1 LIEGL
6 KSGVIDIIVTDHT
19 PENIEN
25 KDVEFDHASYGMTMI
40 ETALSLINEHLIADL
55 GWDVVIQ
62 RMAIAPRQCFNI
74 ALPDLSEGSA
84 FEFTLF
90 DPNHTWTYN
99 KASKASKS
107 ANTPVYNQALKG
119 KVIRL

>member
-1 LIEGL
+1 MIEGL
-6 KSGVIDIIVTDHT
+6 KNGVIDMIVTDHT

-40 ETALSLINEHLIADL
+40 ETALPLINEHLITDL
-55 GWDVVIQ
+55 GWDVVVQ
-62 RMAIAPRQCFNI
+62 RMAIAPRKRFSI

-90 DPNHTWTYN
+90 DPNHIWTYN

-107 ANTPVYNQALKG
+107 ANTPVYNQELKG
-119 KVIRL
+119 KVVRF